1 MDKNISDSW
10 KEHLSPEFDKG
21 YFKQLE
27 QFVDDEYQENEIYP
41 PQELIFKAFNTCPFE
56 DIKVVIL
63 GQDPYHGPNQANGL
77 AFSVN
82 DKMRFPPSL
91 RNIYK
96 ELNKDLNIPI
106 SSKGN
111 LEDWAKQGVLLINA
125 TLTVKANEAGSH
137 QHKGWEEFTDAAIK
151 ALSEKREK
159 LVFILW
165 GSYAHKK
172 GLQIDRKK
180 HFILKSAHPSPLS
193 AHRGF
198 FKSQPFSQT
207 NTYLKEQGLEP
218 IDWELKSEEEQ
229 KTLGL

>member
-1 MDKNISDSW
+1 MHKTKENMNKNISDSW
-10 KEHLSPEFDKG
+10 KKYLNPEFDKT

-27 QFVDDEYQENEIYP
+27 QFVDSEYQEHEIYP
-41 PQELIFKAFNTCPFE
+41 PQEHIFKAFNTCPFQN
-56 DIKVVIL
+56 IKVIIL
-63 GQDPYHGPNQANGL
+63 GQDPYHGSNQANGL

-82 DKMRFPPSL
+82 DKMKFPPSL

-137 QHKGWEEFTDAAIK
+137 QNKGWEKFTDAVINT
-151 ALSEKREK
+151 LSQKREK

-172 GLQIDRKK
+172 GLQIDKSK
-180 HFILKSAHPSPLS
+180 HHIIKSAHPSPLS

-198 FKSQPFSQT
+198 FGSKPFSQT
-207 NTYLKEQGLEP
+207 NTYLRAQNLEP
-218 IDWELKSEEEQ
+218 IDWVLKPE
-229 KTLGL
+229 

>member
-1 MDKNISDSW
+1 MNKNISDSW
-10 KEHLSPEFDKG
+10 KDHLSLEFDKT
-21 YFKQLE
+21 YFKRLE
-27 QFVDDEYQENEIYP
+27 QFVDDEYQENEVYP
-41 PQELIFKAFNTCPFE
+41 PQESIFRAFNTCPFE
-56 DIKVVIL
+56 EIKVVIL

-111 LEDWAKQGVLLINA
+111 LESWAKQGVLLINA
-125 TLTVKANEAGSH
+125 TLTVRANEAGSH
-137 QHKGWEEFTDAAIK
+137 QKKGWEEFTDAAIK
-151 ALSEKREK
+151 ALSEKRKK

-172 GLQIDRKK
+172 GLQIDQSK
-180 HFILKSAHPSPLS
+180 HHIIKSVHPSPLS

-198 FKSQPFSQT
+198 FGSKPFSQT
-207 NTYLKEQGLEP
+207 NSYLKAQNIEP
-218 IDWELKSEEEQ
+218 INWELKSE
-229 KTLGL
+229 

>member
-1 MDKNISDSW
+1 MHKTKENMNKNISDSW
-10 KEHLSPEFDKG
+10 KKYLNPEFDKT

-27 QFVDDEYQENEIYP
+27 QFVDSEYQEHEIYP
-41 PQELIFKAFNTCPFE
+41 PQEHIFKAFNTCPFQN
-56 DIKVVIL
+56 IKVIIL
-63 GQDPYHGPNQANGL
+63 GQDPYHGSNQANGL

-82 DKMRFPPSL
+82 DKMKFPPSL

-137 QHKGWEEFTDAAIK
+137 QNKGWEKFTDAVIST
-151 ALSEKREK
+151 LSQKREK

-172 GLQIDRKK
+172 GLQIDKSK
-180 HFILKSAHPSPLS
+180 HHIIKSAHPSPLS

-198 FKSQPFSQT
+198 FGSKPFSQT
-207 NTYLKEQGLEP
+207 NTYLRAQNLEP
-218 IDWELKSEEEQ
+218 IDWVLKPE
-229 KTLGL
+229 

>member
-1 MDKNISDSW
+1 MNKNISDSW
-10 KEHLSPEFDKG
+10 KAHLETEFEKP

-27 QFVDDEYQENEIYP
+27 HFVDTEYQENEIYP
-41 PQELIFKAFNTCPFE
+41 PQEFIFKAFNTCPFE

-63 GQDPYHGPNQANGL
+63 GQDPYHGPKQANGL

-82 DKMRFPPSL
+82 DEMRFPPSL

-96 ELNKDLNIPI
+96 EINKDLNIPI

-125 TLTVKANEAGSH
+125 TLTVRANEAGSH
-137 QHKGWEEFTDAAIK
+137 QKKGWEEFTDAAIK

-165 GSYAHKK
+165 GSSAQKK
-172 GLQIDRKK
+172 GTQIDTRK
-180 HFILKSAHPSPLS
+180 HHIIKSVHPSPLS

-198 FKSQPFSQT
+198 FGSKPFSQT
-207 NTYLKEQGLEP
+207 NNYLVKQGLEP
-218 IDWELKSEEEQ
+218 IDWELKNEIAQ
-229 KTLGL
+229 KSLDL